1 MRWEKFIC
9 SFVFELSGFSP
20 KAVVMARWLP
30 FWIKEDDCSHWK
42 KVPQKWNVT
51 LHCQKNGAKCL
62 FFPYK
67 GAKIIIF
74 NCNLIQKGIVG
85 RRLWRNLNWK
95 IIILVLFVHVLVSC
109 ISSSLRSQS
118 LYHFV
123 WEALGFSLFVAT
135 RFLYVKL
142 LGFLV
147 FWKALVKDSTSTV
160 SRLSIFSLNLSVI
173 VFNIAIIPL
182 KASGQLLQWDLFEN
196 CV

>member
-1 MRWEKFIC
+1 MIVAIEKRF
-9 SFVFELSGFSP
+9 P
-20 KAVVMARWLP
+20 RNDRLP
-30 FWIKEDDCSHWK
+30 CIA
-42 KVPQKWNVT
+42 
-51 LHCQKNGAKCL
+51 QKNEAKCL

-67 GAKIIIF
+67 GAKISIF
-74 NCNLIQKGIVG
+74 NCDLIQKGIVG

-95 IIILVLFVHVLVSC
+95 IIILVLFVHVLVSWNAFFQC

-142 LGFLV
+142 LGFFV

-160 SRLSIFSLNLSVI
+160 SRLLIFSLNLSVI

-182 KASGQLLQWDLFEN
+182 KASGQLLHWDLFEN
-196 CV
+196 SV